1 MSDIYRP
8 TQAEIYLDNLVHNY
22 RQFEQLFGEK
32 MICSPIIKADAY
44 GHGAVEC
51 AMALMEVGAQYFCV
65 SFIDEAIQLRRAG
78 IRGNIIILGYTED
91 NWVEDILKYRLTPT
105 VFDTHFAEL
114 LDKHA
119 AKSGVVCDIHIK
131 VDTGMGRVGF
141 WYENA
146 VTEIECI
153 AKLKHIHIEGIFS
166 HYATAD
172 VKDKTYANLQRAR
185 FDDVLAEVEKKGI
198 EIPIKHIANSAGAI
212 DLDQQGMNLVRL
224 GIVLYGLY
232 PSDEVKH
239 DKVQLKPVMRYTTKI
254 SYIKELKAGCDISYG
269 RTYTTSR
276 EMKVGTLIVG
286 YADGYRR
293 ALSNKAY
300 VTVNGQKADV
310 IGAVC
315 MDQMMVDLTDV
326 TDAKVGDTAV
336 LFGED
341 GMSVDEMARLADTI
355 NYEILCG
362 MSKRVTRLYFQYGQL
377 ISSKGLLEMR

>member
-22 RQFEQLFGEK
+22 QQFETLFGEN

-51 AMALMEVGAQYFCV
+51 AMALMEVGARYFCV

-78 IRGNIIILGYTED
+78 IQGIIIILGYTED
-91 NWVEDILKYRLTPT
+91 AWVEDLFKYHLTPT
-105 VFDTHFAEL
+105 VFDYHFAEL
-114 LDKHA
+114 LDTYA
-119 AKSGVVCDIHIK
+119 ASHGTICDIHVKI
-131 VDTGMGRVGF
+131 DTGMGRVGF
-141 WYENA
+141 WYEDA
-146 VTEIECI
+146 AAEVERI
-153 AKLKHIHIEGIFS
+153 ARLKNINIEGIFS
-166 HYATAD
+166 HYSTAD
-172 VKDKTYANLQRAR
+172 VADKSYANLQRMR
-185 FDDVLAEVEKKGI
+185 FDEVLLQLRQRGI
-198 EIPIKHIANSAGAI
+198 EIPIKHMANSAGAI
-212 DLDQQGMNLVRL
+212 DLDQTGMNLVRL

-232 PSDEVKH
+232 PSDEVHH
-239 DKVQLKPVMRYTTKI
+239 DKVMLKPVMRYTTKI
-254 SYIKELKAGCDISYG
+254 SYIKKMKAGCDISYG
-269 RTYTTSR
+269 RTYTTPR
-276 EMKVGTLIVG
+276 EMTVGTLIVG

-300 VTVNGQKADV
+300 VMINGKKAKV

-326 TDAKVGDTAV
+326 EDAKVGDTAV

-341 GMSVDEMARLADTI
+341 GMSVDEMAKMADTI

-362 MSKRVTRLYFQYGQL
+362 MSKRVTRLYFQYGQV